1 MGRWCMTVE
10 LMGRVFVDT
19 LGRQQNSI
27 FSQLQSFDAT
37 EREIRREMDALR
49 SSVHRDLQLD
59 VRNIVLLIL
68 ISNHVINWGFE
79 VTHPHCTSI
88 NVLVFDN
95 QGCGNRVTTSRHF
108 TCSV

>member
-59 VRNIVLLIL
+59 VRNIK
-68 ISNHVINWGFE
+68 
-79 VTHPHCTSI
+79 C
-88 NVLVFDN
+88 
-95 QGCGNRVTTSRHF
+95 C
-108 TCSV
+108 

>member
-37 EREIRREMDALR
+37 EREIRREMDVLR

-59 VRNIVLLIL
+59 VRNI
-68 ISNHVINWGFE
+68 N
-79 VTHPHCTSI
+79 C
-88 NVLVFDN
+88 
-95 QGCGNRVTTSRHF
+95 C
-108 TCSV
+108 